1 MTKTQTP
8 VVGVILDWAGT
19 VVDFGCMA
27 PAQTF
32 IEAFAGF
39 GVTITQLQA
48 RGPMG
53 MAKRDHIKSI
63 LSLPEIAEAWTA
75 KHGAPWAETDVD
87 AIYAAFTPRQ
97 AEVVA
102 QYADP
107 IPGALDTVAWLRG
120 RGIKIGSTTGYPR
133 EVMDQ
138 LAPVAK
144 VKGYAPDAMA
154 CAGETRLG
162 RPYPFLIYKQMMD
175 LELSPAWAC
184 VKVDDTGVGVAAGR
198 NAGLW
203 SVGVA
208 ATGNGVG
215 VNHAEWL
222 ALTQAERDTLR
233 GKAAEPLRDAGA
245 HFIIDGLGDLPR
257 VIEEIEGRLAKGERP

>member
-1 MTKTQTP
+1 MTKTPTTVP
-8 VVGVILDWAGT
+8 GVILDWAGT

-32 IEAFAGF
+32 IEAFEGF
-39 GVTITQLQA
+39 GITVTQPQA

-53 MAKRDHIKSI
+53 MAKWDHIKSI
-63 LSLPEIAEAWTA
+63 LSLPEITAAWTA
-75 KHGAPWAETDVD
+75 KHGTAWTEADVD

-133 EVMDQ
+133 LVMDQ
-138 LAPVAK
+138 LTPVAK
-144 VKGYAPDAMA
+144 TKGYEPDAMA

-162 RPYPFLIYKQMMD
+162 RPYPFLIYKQMLE

-184 VKVDDTGVGVAAGR
+184 VKVDDTGVGVVAGR

-215 VNHAEWL
+215 VNHADWL
-222 ALTQAERDTLR
+222 ALSQGERDALR
-233 GKAAEPLRDAGA
+233 AKAADPLMEAGA
-245 HFIIDGLGDLPR
+245 HYVIDGLGNLPE
-257 VIEEIEGRLAKGERP
+257 VIEDIEARLAKGDRP